1 MATTMKAAVVHEFG
15 RPLRIED
22 VPVPEP
28 GPDQILVEVEACG
41 VCHTDLHAADG
52 DWPVKPAPPFIP
64 GHLPKTGPALP
75 LLGPPAPA
83 VSFGEPTRLP
93 GFVSCGSAMER
104 PAFSPAGLLPSSGDR
119 VLM

>member
-1 MATTMKAAVVHEFG
+1 MRFAG
-15 RPLRIED
+15 PL
-22 VPVPEP
+22 
-28 GPDQILVEVEACG
+28 
-41 VCHTDLHAADG
+41 DLHIPPRGLGDG
-52 DWPVKPAPPFIP
+52 P
-64 GHLPKTGPALP
+64 GCDALAFLPKTGPALP

-93 GFVSCGSAMER
+93 GFVSSGSAMER